1 MNNNQEA
8 PPAILTIAGSDSGGG
23 AGIQADLK
31 TFMAHGTYGLSVIT
45 AITAQNTQTVLS
57 ASRVEPKMVAQQI
70 HAVMDDI
77 DVKAAKT
84 GMLADAQI
92 INAVCDAWQQTIQ
105 SKGPIPLVV
114 DPVMVATSGT
124 RLLDEQALDT
134 LRKRLLPL
142 ALVVTPNLREAE
154 AILDMAPNSIDS
166 VEAMSRAAREISVR
180 FNTAFTVVKGGHLES
195 EMVIDVVYE
204 RAADHVELV
213 TNRRVNTSN
222 THGTGCTLSAAIAA
236 NLGMRQG
243 VADAVRRGISYVNEA
258 MQTGYQVGSGQGPV
272 NHAYALRT
280 MEIAPPTLHTPHPFT
295 QYLKAQ
301 TGGLWEQYVQHSFV
315 RQAAAG
321 TLSRQAFIH
330 YLKQDYA
337 FLKHYARATALA
349 AFKSDTLAQVAE
361 LVDAMQ
367 TCVQESELH
376 VQMCTQWG
384 VSKQEMEDE
393 QESWNNVA
401 YTRYIVDRGM
411 SGDVLELLVA
421 MYPCLLGYGE
431 AALAA
436 SADPRSQQADNPFGP
451 WIAAYAG
458 AEFQDAVARGR
469 RVIEDL
475 VRQDMVG
482 GQRLRRLAKT
492 FRDTVD
498 LEVRFWDN
506 ALKHN

>member
-1 MNNNQEA
+1 MKA
-8 PPAILTIAGSDSGGG
+8 PPAVLTIAGSDSGGG

-31 TFMAHGTYGLSVIT
+31 TFMAHGTYGLSAIT
-45 AITAQNTQTVLS
+45 AITAQNTQAVQS
-57 ASRVEPKMVAQQI
+57 FCRVEPKMVAQQI
-70 HAVMDDI
+70 HAVMEDI

-84 GMLADAQI
+84 GMLADAQVI
-92 INAVCDAWQQTIQ
+92 DAVCDAWQAH
-105 SKGPIPLVV
+105 GNVPLVV
-114 DPVMVATSGT
+114 DPVMVATSGK
-124 RLLDEQALDT
+124 RLLDKEALDT
-134 LRKRLLPL
+134 LRTRLLPL

-154 AILDMAPNSIDS
+154 TILDLAPNSIDS
-166 VEAMSRAAREISVR
+166 VEAMVRAAQEISTR
-180 FNTAFTVVKGGHLES
+180 FGAAYTVVKGGHLPGES
-195 EMVIDVVYE
+195 VIDVVYE
-204 RAADHVELV
+204 RCTGHVDEIE
-213 TNRRVNTSN
+213 NKRVQTSN

-236 NLGMRQG
+236 NLGQKLQ
-243 VADAVRRGISYVNEA
+243 VVDAVRRGVRYVNEC
-258 MQTGYQVGSGQGPV
+258 MQTGYKVGKGQGPV
-272 NHAYALRT
+272 NHSYAMRT
-280 MEIAPPTLHTPHPFT
+280 MEIVPTLHNPHPFT
-295 QYLKAQ
+295 EYLKAQ
-301 TGGLWEQYVQHSFV
+301 TNGLWEQYTGHSFV

-321 TLSRQAFIH
+321 TLSKQAFIH

-337 FLKHYARATALA
+337 YLKHYARATALA
-349 AFKSDTLAQVAE
+349 AFKSDSLGRVAE

-367 TCVQESELH
+367 ACVRESELH
-376 VQMCTQWG
+376 VKMCNHWG
-384 VSKQEMEDE
+384 VSQREMEDE

-436 SADPRSQQADNPFGP
+436 SADSRSQQADNPFGP

-458 AEFQDAVARGR
+458 DEFQAAVARGR

-475 VRQDMVG
+475 IREDVLG

-498 LEVRFWDN
+498 LEIRFWDN
-506 ALKHN
+506 ALEHN